1 MKKSALI
8 IAIISL
14 MTVACTTQKLAT
26 SSGTDDVYG
35 SSGRGTQTVSKT
47 TKPQSTGEQVITSP
61 DNSKSQKPVSSSFAD
76 DYNDYSYA
84 GRINRFNSKDT
95 TKGYF
100 DDTYSSNSA
109 VSNSGDASPNVS
121 LYLGVGAG
129 YSGFGY
135 SYSPWGFNYGWDY
148 PYSPWSWSFG
158 WGYPYYGY
166 NSWYNPCCYSCGYG
180 YGYGYNDW
188 YGGSYNK
195 YNSVY
200 YGRRTSLS
208 RTDGGRGRVTPGG
221 SAIPSGTAAQTRA
234 TRVAPGTRNT
244 GASSSAIAPANQQ
257 RYRYSKP
264 STTRE
269 TVNQRNTGN
278 TRVQSSNQSPRQ
290 QPAPRYSRPE
300 VTTQAQRTGAAQSY
314 SSPAYRQPK
323 SSQEYL
329 APRTQAAAAGR
340 NSGQNNG
347 ARVGNDNSRQYASP
361 ATRTYSQPTRSGP
374 AGNSG
379 STFSA
384 PSRSGSSGSNSA
396 PARSGGNSD
405 SRSSGSGSG
414 SGSGGR
420 HR

>member
-14 MTVACTTQKLAT
+14 ITVACTTQKLAT
-26 SSGTDDVYG
+26 SGSNDDVYG
-35 SSGRGTQTVSKT
+35 SSARGSQTVSKT
-47 TKPQSTGEQVITSP
+47 TKPQATGEQVITSP
-61 DNSKSQKPVSSSFAD
+61 DNAKAQKPASSSFAD

-100 DDTYSSNSA
+100 DETYTSNSA
-109 VSNSGDASPNVS
+109 ASNSMGASPNVS

-129 YSGFGY
+129 YPGFGY
-135 SYSPWGFNYGWDY
+135 PYYSPWGIDYSWGY
-148 PYSPWSWSFG
+148 PYSPWGWSFG
-158 WGYPYYGY
+158 WGYPYYAY
-166 NSWYNPCCYSCGYG
+166 NSWYNPYCYGCGYG

-188 YGGSYNK
+188 YSGSYNN
-195 YNSVY
+195 YSSIY
-200 YGRRTSLS
+200 HGRRTSLY
-208 RTDGGRGRVTPGG
+208 RTDGGPGRVTPAGTRT
-221 SAIPSGTAAQTRA
+221 AGTAAQTRD
-234 TRVAPGTRNT
+234 TRVVPSPRITGT
-244 GASSSAIAPANQQ
+244 SSSVRVPATQQ

-264 STTRE
+264 ATTRE
-269 TVNQRNTGN
+269 AVNPRNSGN

-300 VTTQAQRTGAAQSY
+300 VTTQAQRSGAVQSY

-340 NSGQNNG
+340 GSVQNSGN
-347 ARVGNDNSRQYASP
+347 RVGYDNSRQYSSP
-361 ATRTYSQPTRSGP
+361 ATRTFSQPGRSAP

-379 STFSA
+379 HSGSTYSA
-384 PSRSGSSGSNSA
+384 PSRSGSNSA

-405 SRSSGSGSG
+405 GRSSGSGSG
-414 SGSGGR
+414 R